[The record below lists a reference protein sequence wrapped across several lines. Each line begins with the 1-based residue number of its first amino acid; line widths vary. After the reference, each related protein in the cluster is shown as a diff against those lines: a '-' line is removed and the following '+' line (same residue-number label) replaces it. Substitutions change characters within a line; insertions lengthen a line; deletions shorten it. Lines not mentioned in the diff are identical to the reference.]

1 MKGPT
6 VKISCDECEY
16 YNGLTKTCRHP
27 ENIVNQSSKILE
39 TPDWCPFDLFEIIK
53 NKIEYIKKNKFIKI
67 EEIIR
72 KILGKNV
79 GIHLDEYDQT
89 DIVIYYGDDSIDFGY
104 LSTVQKDL
112 RNAGYEFTIQIGLD
126 EENEIKATLNNIL
139 I

>member
-1 MKGPT
+1 MKGP
-6 VKISCDECEY
+6 KIIISCNECEHFS
-16 YNGLTKTCRHP
+16 NFDKTCRHP

-53 NKIEYIKKNKFIKI
+53 NKIEDIKKNKFIKI

-72 KILGKNV
+72 KTLGKNI

-89 DIVIYYGDDSIDFGY
+89 DIVIYYGSDSIEFGY

-112 RNAGYEFTIQIGLD
+112 RNAGYEFTIRIGLD
-126 EENEIKATLNNIL
+126 EENEIIATLNNIL
-139 I
+139 V